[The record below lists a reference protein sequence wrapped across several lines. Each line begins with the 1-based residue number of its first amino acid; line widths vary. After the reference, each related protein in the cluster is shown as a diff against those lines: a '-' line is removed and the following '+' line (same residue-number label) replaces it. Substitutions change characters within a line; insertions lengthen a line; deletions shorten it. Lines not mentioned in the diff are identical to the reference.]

1 MSEQLRQKTV
11 DLIAK
16 KWDSVGVFMLGEVA
30 GQMGCSTD
38 QLDKEECLTY
48 MRSKD
53 KRGRFLWG
61 NSVTLHCLPNIIG
74 KSIVV
79 LGLSSGS
86 AFKHTLKAECSTGD
100 VYIGFIPEVHFFGC
114 RPAEKRNTPEIGST
128 GFQFFWFPLLEFFLG
143 PCSSSC
149 RFPKALLVE
158 CKVCRGAHHHIC
170 DGDTGSTSTCRK
182 CADKGIWRIRN
193 FFANDF
199 ESRVNCSTGINL

>member
-1 MSEQLRQKTV
+1 MPGSRPWKKGQRSGSDATHPWVADRLSQFAAKRARTRKTGGDPEPIRSQPGIDPEPTPEQLRQKTV

-53 KRGRFLWG
+53 KCGRFLWG

-79 LGLSSGS
+79 LGLSAGS

-100 VYIGFIPEVHFFGC
+100 VYIGFIPEVHFF
-114 RPAEKRNTPEIGST
+114 
-128 GFQFFWFPLLEFFLG
+128 WV
-143 PCSSSC
+143 SSC
-149 RFPKALLVE
+149 
-158 CKVCRGAHHHIC
+158 
-170 DGDTGSTSTCRK
+170 
-182 CADKGIWRIRN
+182 
-193 FFANDF
+193 
-199 ESRVNCSTGINL
+199 